1 MGLGLKSTN
10 RKSARVSTNSSVTHY
25 EDFVINVRRIDPRT
39 VSVAVEG
46 SPAGKMKK
54 ALKISFPEKESSELR
69 SSFLTGLTTSTSS
82 SGSGQMLITQADATY
97 LGKRLAKVLFPPEVF
112 KLFAESLSVVAAKPH
127 EGLRIRLVM
136 DEPLMDLAWEYVYR
150 PDRLDKDGLSGFLLL
165 DPMISM
171 VRHAADTRINIDQ
184 ITGRQRLAFIGTLWE
199 GKKDGWEVWN
209 EFDLLR
215 TALKPVSSY
224 IQPEFKIASH
234 ADGLTAKRMAPAAI
248 FHYAGHCD
256 FDPTGRAFMIRELPV
271 TQELPKK
278 DIAYIDEIA
287 TSLAAKGTR
296 LAVMSACNSGYAAA
310 VRPFLEAGI
319 PAVVGVNGA
328 VASHSTIQ
336 FCAAFYESLAVGLTL
351 DEAVGRARIRV
362 REWGQDKG
370 LFDWGLYMVHMPS
383 PRATLF
389 PRAKTTGVARRQ
401 KSIRQ
406 DHAQAI
412 NSSLQLAK
420 EIDGMNFGE
429 IMSELS
435 QRRVLILGRFTG
447 RRLEVLERIKSH
459 LAKHSNRYI
468 PELFT
473 FRKPE
478 SRDLVEAI
486 IGFAALSRF
495 VIADLSEPKSVQS
508 ELEAIVPHFQSVP
521 VVILINRTGKEYAT
535 FSSVQRRE
543 NVVKPTVRYNNVD
556 DLVKK
561 LDEQVVPLAEE
572 KLLEVRPEN

>member
-1 MGLGLKSTN
+1 MGLVNKSSNPKT
-10 RKSARVSTNSSVTHY
+10 AHNSGVTHY
-25 EDFVINVRRIDPRT
+25 EDFVINVRRINARS
-39 VSVAVEG
+39 VSVTVGA
-46 SPAGKMKK
+46 SPARKPMKAVK
-54 ALKISFPEKESSELR
+54 VSFPEKEAADLR
-69 SSFLTGLTTSTSS
+69 SSFLTGLTASKTS
-82 SGSGQMLITQADATY
+82 SGSGQMLITQAGATDI
-97 LGKRLAKVLFPPEVF
+97 GKRLAKVLFPPNVF
-112 KLFAESLSVVAAKPH
+112 KLCAERLSVLAAKPGQ
-127 EGLRIRLVM
+127 GLRIRLVM
-136 DEPLMDLAWEYVYR
+136 DEPLIDLPWEYVYR
-150 PDRLDKDGLSGFLLL
+150 PDRLENDGLSGFVLL
-165 DPMISM
+165 DPLISM
-171 VRHAADTRINIDQ
+171 VRHAADDRINIEQ
-184 ITGRQRLAFIGTLWE
+184 ITGRQRLAFFGTLWE
-199 GKKDGWEVWN
+199 GKKDGWDVWK

-224 IQPEFKIASH
+224 IRPEFKIASDS
-234 ADGLTAKRMAPAAI
+234 DGLATKKMAPAAI

-256 FDPTGRAFMIRELPV
+256 FDSTGRAFMIRELPV
-271 TQELPKK
+271 TRGLPKK
-278 DIAYIDEIA
+278 DIVYIDAIA
-287 TSLAAKGTR
+287 RSLAANGTR

-310 VRPFLEAGI
+310 VRPLLEAGI
-319 PAVVGVNGA
+319 PVVIGVNGA
-328 VASHSTIQ
+328 VASESTIQ

-362 REWGQDKG
+362 REWGQDRG
-370 LFDWGLYMVHMPS
+370 LFDWGFYMVHMPS

-389 PRAKTTGVARRQ
+389 PRAPTARVARRQ
-401 KSIRQ
+401 QSIRE

-412 NSSLQLAK
+412 SSRLQLAK

-435 QRRVLILGRFTG
+435 RRRVLILGRFTG
-447 RRLEVLERIKSH
+447 RRLEVLQKIKSH

-473 FRKPE
+473 FRKPD

-521 VVILINRTGKEYAT
+521 VVPLINRTGREYAT

-543 NVVKPTVRYNNVD
+543 NVVKPTVRYSNLD

-561 LDEQVVPLAEE
+561 LDEEVVPMAEQ
-572 KLLEVRPEN
+572 KLLEVRPT